1 MTISLT
7 LISLSMA
14 LCSAQDVSEASDGWT
29 QEALEAVSFEVQGQ
43 VGKLR
48 GAEFEGA
55 VRVEVADKA
64 GLIEYALKRMDEMQ
78 LPGAMENAN
87 WTARLLGLL
96 TPEQDLEKLTMEVL
110 KEQVGGF
117 YDPGTKSFYL
127 MDGFTGDLA
136 RVILAH
142 ELTHALDDRLFDL
155 DGALKARIGNSDQTT
170 AYMSLVEGSGS
181 AVMNRWVMANAG
193 KLDPASMREFSK
205 MGTAALQ
212 DTPAVIWKPLLA
224 TYMTGQRFLSIGVR
238 QLRTVEKVRDPNGAL
253 ERAFATPPRSSE
265 QILHPE
271 KYWVPKD
278 LDEPIKVDR
287 KSVDLPEG
295 WSLALKDT
303 FGEMQ
308 LALVTELA
316 NGNYKV
322 NFANPL
328 SMMNIQYTNQAAAGW
343 GGDSLGLYTKGDG
356 HLLHLV
362 IVWDDE
368 EEAAEFEQTMSLV
381 LEGSIAPNNAK
392 LAGEAGSHGAQLL
405 QGNSDLERV
414 LVSWALPKGSDEDA
428 AALID
433 TLRWELVPEEA
444 VAPEETEE
452 G

>member
-14 LCSAQDVSEASDGWT
+14 LCSAQDASEASDGWT
-29 QEALEAVSFEVQGQ
+29 QEALEAVSLEVQGQ

-55 VRVEVADKA
+55 VKVKVADKA

-224 TYMTGQRFLSIGVR
+224 TYMTGQRFLSIGTR
-238 QLRTVEKVRDPNGAL
+238 QLRTVEKARDPNAAL

-271 KYWVPKD
+271 KYWVPED
-278 LDEPIKVDR
+278 IDEPIVVER

-295 WSLALKDT
+295 WSLVQQDT

-316 NGNYKV
+316 NGHYTV

-328 SMMNIQYTNQAAAGW
+328 SMMNIQYTNEAAAGW
-343 GGDSLGLYTKGDG
+343 GGDSLGLYAKGEG
-356 HLLHLV
+356 RLLHLV
-362 IVWDDE
+362 TVWDNE
-368 EEAAEFEQTMSLV
+368 EEAAEFESTMSLV
-381 LEGSIAPNNAK
+381 VESSIEPNLA
-392 LAGEAGSHGAQLL
+392 LIAGEEGSHGARMLA
-405 QGNSDLERV
+405 GNSPRERV
-414 LVSWALPKGSDEDA
+414 LVSWALPESSDGEA
-428 AALID
+428 EALLAQ
-433 TLRWELVPEEA
+433 LRWELHVPEAEE
-444 VAPEETEE
+444 PKETEE
-452 G
+452 D